1 MDERDEFEEAWYE
14 SVMVDFSEIA
24 DNEGIEE
31 TLNRLIN
38 YLDNPREEYALARVL
53 DFMKGNPDIILGRNH
68 A

>member
-1 MDERDEFEEAWYE
+1 MNERDEFEEAWYE
-14 SVMVDFSEIA
+14 SVMSDFSEIA

-38 YLDNPREEYALARVL
+38 YLDNPKEEYALARVL
-53 DFMKGNPDIILGRNH
+53 DFMKENPDIILGRNH